1 MYAEIKIGDQSVPM
15 EANAATPFRFK
26 QVFGKDFL
34 ALAQKGLADA
44 EAGEVGVELAFIMA
58 QQGAKADMSHLNVET
73 FYEWLSQFGP
83 NDVYGCLGDVMDL
96 YNGNTRT
103 TSTAKKKAN

>member
-1 MYAEIKIGDQSVPM
+1 MYAEIKIGEKVVPM

-34 ALAQKGLADA
+34 ALAQKGLSDA
-44 EAGEVGVELAFIMA
+44 EAGEVGAELAFIMA
-58 QQGAKADMSHLNVET
+58 MQGAKADMSHLNEDA
-73 FYEWLSQFGP
+73 FYEWLSQFGT
-83 NDVYGCLGDVMDL
+83 NDVYACLGDVMDL

-103 TSTAKKKAN
+103 TSTAKKKTN